1 MASIFE
7 RDQSTIG
14 TVIGIAVCVIAVLGG
29 QFLGWEWGSGQ
40 AIPFVVGIIAVV
52 LAGWLTYQRYRS

>member
-7 RDQSTIG
+7 RDTSTVG

-40 AIPFVVGIIAVV
+40 PIPFIIGIVAVV
-52 LAGWLTYQRYRS
+52 LAGWLAFQRYQS